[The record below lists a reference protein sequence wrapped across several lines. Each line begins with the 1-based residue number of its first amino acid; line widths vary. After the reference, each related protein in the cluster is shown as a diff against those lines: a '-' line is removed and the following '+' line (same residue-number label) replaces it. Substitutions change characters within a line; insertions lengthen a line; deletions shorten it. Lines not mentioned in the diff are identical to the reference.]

1 MFTVRFCRAE
11 ALAKATVPG
20 VLSLSKDDEGVPL
33 MMRFDIIAIFPGM
46 FDSYV
51 SESILKR
58 AQEKKLLKIQT
69 YNLREFSDDKHHKVD
84 DRQYG
89 GGPGMV
95 LKIEPIYKAVQSLK
109 SKVESQKSKT
119 RRIIL
124 LSAGGKKF
132 DAKAAKRLSRYSQLV
147 FICGRYEGVDE
158 RVAKYIADEELSIG
172 DYVLTGGELP
182 AMVIIDAVSRHIPGV
197 LGKQESLEE
206 NRLDV
211 GVPAYTRPESM
222 VIDKKTRNV
231 PRVLLSGDHKKI
243 EEWRKKVRKKV

>member
-1 MFTVRFCRAE
+1 MYIKNPALIVRDFCFY
-11 ALAKATVPG
+11 K
-20 VLSLSKDDEGVPL
+20 
-33 MMRFDIIAIFPGM
+33 MRFDIITIFPNM
-46 FDSYV
+46 LDSYV
-51 SESILKR
+51 NESMLMR
-58 AQEKKLLKIQT
+58 AQEKKLLKIQAHD
-69 YNLREFSDDKHHKVD
+69 LRDFSGDKHHKVD

-95 LKIEPIYKAVQSLK
+95 LKIEPIWKAVQFLK
-109 SKVESQKSKT
+109 SKIKNQKSKVK

-132 DAKAAKRLSRYSQLV
+132 NATTAKRLSKYSQLI

-182 AMVIIDAVSRHIPGV
+182 AMVIIDSVARHIPGV
-197 LGKQESLEE
+197 LGKEESLEE

-211 GVPAYTRPESM
+211 GVPVYTRPESM
-222 VIDKKTRNV
+222 VIDKKKRSV
-231 PRVLLSGDHKKI
+231 PPVLLSGDHKKI
-243 EEWRKKVRKKV
+243 KEWREKARKK